1 MTNEEIIQRGIL
13 IRDETEPAQNTSER
27 VGGVIE
33 GIGRNLADKDA
44 AIAAEAARN
53 GYYQCTVS
61 GTTLAVTAPGFTLP
75 AHGGNI
81 RIKMSAPGTGAS
93 TLNINSTGA
102 KALLYNG
109 AAVSAQNTWEAGEI
123 ISVFYDPSGS
133 GQYLASNSQ
142 GGGGKAEKIKYNNS
156 QSGLAAENVQEALD
170 EIQESVGI
178 SPLCYD
184 DSADSDLD
192 IGDMNGNI
200 LAMFAN
206 GDVIV
211 KKFHS
216 GNIGRFPQ
224 FSESNP
230 YVIGDYC
237 TYNHLFYKFTSAH
250 LGEWDETDV
259 ERVTVLDLTDKQI
272 YTVDFNDYDL
282 GFEDEYGNVLVKFAG
297 GHIYTK
303 YFNSETAAQG
313 RPYPPLNLY
322 RLNKKTYEDIVTSWT
337 EGADY
342 VTSTDT
348 GVSGGLKLNRQYA
361 MVNRQLVYDFSLA
374 SGSSACFGTKV
385 GIASGQYMGTDDF
398 IRIGT
403 DGNIQ
408 TFTYNQYSSATA
420 TKDIG
425 TATITAD
432 TRYRLIIDKCGEWN
446 KDKTKITILTFNLLE
461 TVFETELLQS
471 ANNNLSFYDYPF
483 CFCESGTVK
492 LYDLCVKVSNV
503 CHNRKLAI
511 FGDSITEGWMAG
523 VDGWAHLVARH
534 IGKAFCQVSGRDT
547 SRIDDV
553 IARVRAEC
561 ASNPPQYI
569 MVTVGT
575 NSGNTLAKLQSLI
588 DLILSYN
595 SIPILNHVSSPASAN
610 TLIDQAIAS
619 YPNTFIGCCKMDE
632 AVALGDSY
640 SGTDGTHPNT
650 TGHNLMYQQVIK
662 DMPELFD

>member
-1 MTNEEIIQRGIL
+1 MTL
-13 IRDETEPAQNTSER
+13 SE
-27 VGGVIE
+27 
-33 GIGRNLADKDA
+33 NLQKA
-44 AIAAEAARN
+44 AK
-53 GYYQCTVS
+53 V
-61 GTTLAVTAPGFTLP
+61 
-75 AHGGNI
+75 
-81 RIKMSAPGTGAS
+81 
-93 TLNINSTGA
+93 
-102 KALLYNG
+102 
-109 AAVSAQNTWEAGEI
+109 
-123 ISVFYDPSGS
+123 
-133 GQYLASNSQ
+133 
-142 GGGGKAEKIKYNNS
+142 
-156 QSGLAAENVQEALD
+156 
-170 EIQESVGI
+170 
-178 SPLCYD
+178 YD

-192 IGDMNGNI
+192 ISDINGNV
-200 LAMFAN
+200 LVRFADGN
-206 GDVIV
+206 AQV
-211 KKFHS
+211 KNFHS
-216 GNIGRFPQ
+216 GNIGQFSQ

-230 YVIGDYC
+230 YVIGDCC
-237 TYNHLFYKFTSAH
+237 TYNHLFYKFIAAH

-259 ERVTVLDLTDKQI
+259 ERVTVLDLTEKQI
-272 YTVDFNDYDL
+272 YPVDFNDYDF
-282 GFEDEYGNVLVKFAG
+282 GIEDEYGNVLVKFSG

-303 YFNSETAAQG
+303 NFNSETAAQG

-337 EGADY
+337 EDADY

-385 GIASGQYMGTDDF
+385 GIARGQYMGTDDF

-403 DGNIQ
+403 DGKIQ

-446 KDKTKITILTFNLLE
+446 KDKTKITILTFDLLE

-483 CFCESGTVK
+483 CFCESGTMK

-503 CHNRKLAI
+503 CHNRKLSI
-511 FGDSITEGWMAG
+511 FGDSITEGWAAG

-547 SRIDDV
+547 STIDDV
-553 IARVRAEC
+553 TARVRAEC

-569 MVTVGT
+569 MVTIGT
-575 NSGNTLAKLQSLI
+575 NGGNTLAKLQSLI

-619 YPNTFIGCCKMDE
+619 YPETFIGCCKMDE

-640 SGTDGTHPNT
+640 SGTDGTHPNA